1 MTKCFGLTIIM
12 KRRIFNLIFFGM
24 TAMIL
29 LSYQRD
35 YLRKMVPDEANGWKK
50 REISFYDRRSIFDYI
65 DGGGELYISY
75 NFKTLMSVRYERRGT
90 PTIIVDLFDM
100 GTSEDA
106 FGVFTF
112 DKGEEEST
120 IGQNSCYRGGLLT
133 FWKSRYFVSIYTEEE
148 SEESKKT
155 IFEIAMCIDSSIP
168 EKGELPSLI
177 NFIIDE
183 VEKGSIKFFH
193 DQNILNSHYFLS
205 YENILN
211 LEKNTNCVAGKTSRG
226 EFVLVISYPDEA
238 KAKTAHRKFL
248 SSFMPGSMSGF
259 EKMENG
265 KWSGIGIY
273 KELLTLVFDSLTEI
287 ECREK
292 IEKIK
297 GKIEKERWVN
307 G

>member
-1 MTKCFGLTIIM
+1 M
-12 KRRIFNLIFFGM
+12 KRRIFNLIFFAM
-24 TAMIL
+24 TAMIF
-29 LSYQRD
+29 LSSERD

-75 NFKTLMSVRYERRGT
+75 NFKTLMSVRYERREA

-100 GTSEDA
+100 GSSEDA

-112 DKGEEEST
+112 DRGEEEAE
-120 IGQNSCYRGGLLT
+120 IGHNASYRGGLLI
-133 FWKSRYFVSIYTEEE
+133 FWKSRYFVSIYAEEE
-148 SEESKKT
+148 NEESKKT
-155 IFEIAMCIDSSIP
+155 IFEIGRYIDNSIP
-168 EKGELPSLI
+168 DKGELPYLI

-211 LEKNTNCVAGKTSRG
+211 LGKDTNCVAGKTSKG
-226 EFVLVISYPDEA
+226 EFVLVIFYHDEV

-248 SSFMPGSMSGF
+248 SSFMPGSMTGF

-273 KELLTLVFDSLTEI
+273 KEFLILTFDSLSEI
-287 ECREK
+287 ECKER

-297 GKIEKERWVN
+297 GKIEKERE
-307 G
+307 

>member
-1 MTKCFGLTIIM
+1 M
-12 KRRIFNLIFFGM
+12 KRRIFNLVFFTM
-24 TAMIL
+24 IAMVF
-29 LSYQRD
+29 LSYERD
-35 YLRKMVPDEANGWKK
+35 YLRKMVPDEVNGWKK
-50 REISFYDRRSIFDYI
+50 REVSFYDSRSIFDYI

-75 NFKTLMSVRYERRGT
+75 NFKTLMSVRYERRGA

-100 GTSEDA
+100 GSSEDA

-112 DKGEEEST
+112 DRGEEEAA

-148 SEESKKT
+148 NEESKKT
-155 IFEIAMCIDSSIP
+155 LFEIARAIENSIP
-168 EKGELPSLI
+168 ETGDIPYLT

-183 VEKGSIKFFH
+183 VEKSSIKFFH

-211 LEKNTNCVAGKTSRG
+211 LGKETNCVAGKTSKG
-226 EFVLVISYPDEA
+226 EFVLLISYPDEVKA
-238 KAKTAHRKFL
+238 KAAHRKFL
-248 SSFMPGSMSGF
+248 SSFMPGSMTGF

-273 KELLTLVFDSLTEI
+273 KEILILVFDSLAEA

-297 GKIEKERWVN
+297 GKIEKEKE
-307 G
+307 